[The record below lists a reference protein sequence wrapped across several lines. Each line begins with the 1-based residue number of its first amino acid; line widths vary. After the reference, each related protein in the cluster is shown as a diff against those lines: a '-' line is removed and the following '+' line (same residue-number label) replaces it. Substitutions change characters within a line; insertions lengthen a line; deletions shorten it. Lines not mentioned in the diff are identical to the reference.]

1 MHLGVLKFLT
11 LFLRFVSYPWH
22 VLVAKASSYSHGYQQ
37 KSPLSPEFTMQ
48 TMFFTNYSIQFQLQD
63 SCQIC
68 PPLLY
73 FKISSIS
80 SCPHLTSPKANL
92 NSRLEFW
99 NSRHSTLSDL
109 IFILSTPFVSK
120 IFRTYPN
127 TDHTLLIIF
136 LQNFILWLH
145 GTLSSSHLHFPW
157 QFLFL
162 QLYTLNLLVHA
173 LSLTKIKAI
182 CYFRVLVFSTLYLS
196 LSILQLC
203 TPLYRR
209 HQILPCTWST
219 L

>member
-145 GTLSSSHLHFPW
+145 GTLSSSHLHLPW

-162 QLYTLNLLVHA
+162 QLYTLNLLVHV

-203 TPLYRR
+203 TPLYQR